1 MKRHKIKK
9 TAMILAIVIV
19 SDLVIVNLFAYLMFD
34 GQAVNRVHL
43 ANYAAREIRKDLESS
58 AEQLDLPEQG
68 TAVISGRCADR
79 HSVAWLCADTESGEQ
94 ILLNNSKAGKE
105 TDYWTAE
112 ISNGT
117 VQQVWLAG
125 RPLTVS
131 ELHQYTW
138 DMQRESVRFEIFP
151 LHIRD
156 AWVND
161 RDLIG
166 YWTKGEA
173 NGT

>member
-1 MKRHKIKK
+1 MKGQKIRK
-9 TAMILAIVIV
+9 TALILAIVIL
-19 SDLVIVNLFAYLMFD
+19 SNLVIVNLIAYLMFD

-43 ANYAAREIRKDLESS
+43 ANSAAREISRDLESA
-58 AEQLDLPEQG
+58 AEQLALPEKG

-94 ILLNNSKAGKE
+94 SLLNNSKAGRG

-112 ISNGT
+112 ISDGT

-125 RPLTVS
+125 RPLAEN
-131 ELHQYTW
+131 ELHLYTW

-173 NGT
+173 NGA